1 MKLTAPAAYLGSL
14 AAAAPHLPAQLLD
27 AAPFIREIEHAL
39 SYCRLPGLRVPSAGS
54 FLARAARRPPRA
66 LQHTITAAVEDAV
79 TRAVDADPALSSHLL
94 SLRQTGAANWLTV
107 TPSRPELSLADDD
120 FRLAAR
126 LRLRLHPSTPVP
138 GVPCACGEELE
149 ADHFMVCQHLKRHS
163 VTARHAIVLQLLV
176 SFLRD
181 AGLALSMGRG
191 LIFVCSWMGRA

>member
-1 MKLTAPAAYLGSL
+1 
-14 AAAAPHLPAQLLD
+14 
-27 AAPFIREIEHAL
+27 
-39 SYCRLPGLRVPSAGS
+39 
-54 FLARAARRPPRA
+54 
-66 LQHTITAAVEDAV
+66 QHTITAAVEDAV
-79 TRAVDADPALSSHLL
+79 TRAVDADPGLSSHLL

-163 VTARHAIVLQLLV
+163 VTARHAIVLQFLV

-181 AGLALSMGRG
+181 AGLRPIPEARTEHGERPDLRMFLDVRPLDHPSLLPLSPGPRG
-191 LIFVCSWMGRA
+191 CFSSSCRSSEAR